1 MNNKRRSEYA
11 DYLAAWLRSVHQDMD
26 IRKIPDDMI
35 IVTKSYGE
43 LAELDSI
50 LGIDVYVMDMPS
62 DREFFI
68 AFRSNNVDS
77 YNLQKSFL
85 EFSESFNVGDT
96 L

>member
-11 DYLAAWLRSVHQDMD
+11 DYLAAWLRGIHRDTNMEV
-26 IRKIPDDMI
+26 PNDMI

-50 LGIDVYVMDMPS
+50 LGMGVYVMDMPS

-77 YNLQKSFL
+77 YSLQKSFL